1 MMKISMWLLSLV
13 VVTMLAVEGVS
24 AQDWLERWMKNNG
37 NGNIKKVSD
46 SFQPTG
52 VMDMLGYGTFAR
64 RSRRSA
70 DVEHKV
76 DGTVETSESD
86 KTTTSETDKAT
97 TSETDK
103 ATTSETDKATTSE
116 TDKALQQWR
125 LMCPVIN
132 ANTDIDTEQGPG
144 LSIKTF
150 DTVFRIADK
159 NKDGRIDTQELDL
172 YEKLIEAYELCR
184 MLE

>member
-1 MMKISMWLLSLV
+1 MMNVSVWLMSLV
-13 VVTMLAVEGVS
+13 VVMVLAMEGVS
-24 AQDWLERWMKNNG
+24 AQDWLERWQKNNG

-52 VMDMLGYGTFAR
+52 VLDMLGYGTFGR

-70 DVEHKV
+70 EVEHKV
-76 DGTVETSESD
+76 DGTVKTSESD
-86 KTTTSETDKAT
+86 KTTTSETDKT
-97 TSETDK
+97 
-103 ATTSETDKATTSE
+103 TTSETDKATTSE

-159 NKDGRIDTQELDL
+159 NKDGRIDAQELDL